1 MMDLLLGV
9 CLILGLFIFLHWYT
23 KYCPARF
30 KLLRALFIGYG
41 WPLIVFAAMLL
52 AVYAAL
58 RIGYKNQR
66 D

>member
-1 MMDLLLGV
+1 MMELFLGV
-9 CLILGLFIFLHWYT
+9 YLIAGVIITLHWYT

-30 KLLRALFIGYG
+30 KFLRALFIGYG
-41 WPLIVFAAMLL
+41 WPLIALAAMLL

-58 RIGYKNQR
+58 RVGYKNQR